1 MAGLVIVCY
10 NNRQSFQCTMYHEVS
25 TDIDECSSR
34 IHTCVNDTA
43 CTDTDGSFLCSC
55 DSGFS
60 GDATVAC
67 TG

>member
-1 MAGLVIVCY
+1 
-10 NNRQSFQCTMYHEVS
+10 MYHEVS

-34 IHTCVNDTA
+34 THNCVNDTA

-55 DSGFS
+55 DSGFN